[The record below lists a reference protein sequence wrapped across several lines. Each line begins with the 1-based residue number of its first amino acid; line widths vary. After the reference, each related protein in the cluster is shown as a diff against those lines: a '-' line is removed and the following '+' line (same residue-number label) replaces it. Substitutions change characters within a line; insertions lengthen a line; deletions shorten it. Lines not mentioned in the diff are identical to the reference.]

1 MVFPIY
7 GPSNYHI
14 LLMDYSCIS
23 FILQGNYL
31 VSKSPTHRQWQCSH
45 TILSGKHEHTQFAR
59 HENLNSQIFLGLW
72 HDMMA
77 QYCHVQL
84 QFIRNSLV
92 QKTFP
97 RNAGWEEAKHLPQ
110 LTHLAVMRSEIMIW
124 LCSSSSTIAEITV
137 WEGRSCITAQPVYP
151 VWLWTGITL

>member
-1 MVFPIY
+1 MVFPIN

-31 VSKSPTHRQWQCSH
+31 ASKSPTSSDSAVIQSSQENTSTHNLLVMKISIPKYFWDYDMIWWHSIVMFSFNLLETRQSKDLPSWC
-45 TILSGKHEHTQFAR
+45 
-59 HENLNSQIFLGLW
+59 
-72 HDMMA
+72 
-77 QYCHVQL
+77 C
-84 QFIRNSLV
+84 
-92 QKTFP
+92 
-97 RNAGWEEAKHLPQ
+97 AGWEEAKHLPQ

-137 WEGRSCITAQPVYP
+137 WEGRSCITAQPGYP